1 MVWKNQKIKVMIFAI
16 PTCIKYQ
23 QSFYLVLQ
31 VLCEVHF
38 EKKNS
43 LTYLPY
49 LQCHN
54 YVLVMFHFFFDKYM
68 KEVHIIKLHL
78 KFRK

>member
-23 QSFYLVLQ
+23 QSFCSVFH

-38 EKKNS
+38 EKK
-43 LTYLPY
+43 
-49 LQCHN
+49 
-54 YVLVMFHFFFDKYM
+54 
-68 KEVHIIKLHL
+68 
-78 KFRK
+78 KFYDISAIFAMS